1 MSALK
6 YLSDFPKRRYQ
17 LWCPLSLLFSGYQ
30 KRFSRGQK
38 PPNLAADLCDL
49 VSRSRM
55 TGSEH
60 LLPLYALM
68 ACTGAALLAD
78 AANWYLGSSPS
89 APDAPRPLDWT
100 FVLPVLC

>member
-1 MSALK
+1 
-6 YLSDFPKRRYQ
+6 
-17 LWCPLSLLFSGYQ
+17 
-30 KRFSRGQK
+30 
-38 PPNLAADLCDL
+38 
-49 VSRSRM
+49 M